1 MSSCISS
8 SQGGTVFDE
17 SKVKIQA
24 EQTNSRKD
32 QIQRAMQ
39 GQRIA
44 LAFTKQAFYY
54 IRKNVKLLYR
64 LLSFSLT
71 AQMLW
76 LT

>member
-17 SKVKIQA
+17 GKVKIQA

-44 LAFTKQAFYY
+44 LASTKQAFYY
-54 IRKNVKLLYR
+54 VRKNVKLLYR